1 MLRFGH
7 WLALRIT
14 PLARCVGLSRSRV
27 KSSFDITI
35 IIIVLNWNI
44 CNAIALCFFLIFFFS
59 FGAFPR
65 KPHSRN
71 QKLALPGWNRCQK
84 TMDGIFVDALLHFH
98 GIMWLSDHRD
108 SGNVAR
114 TGHWISS
121 RRLLLTGPTSICGN
135 GNAYIWTLDIDNGN
149 DDFNGYW

>member
-14 PLARCVGLSRSRV
+14 PLARCVGLSRSPI

-44 CNAIALCFFLIFFFS
+44 LNAIALCFFLIFFFS

-84 TMDGIFVDALLHFH
+84 TMDGIFVGALLHFH

>member
-27 KSSFDITI
+27 KFDIII

-44 CNAIALCFFLIFFFS
+44 FDAIALCFFLIFFFS

-84 TMDGIFVDALLHFH
+84 TMDGIFVGALLHFH
-98 GIMWLSDHRD
+98 GIMWLSDHRETQ
-108 SGNVAR
+108 GL
-114 TGHWISS
+114 WQ
-121 RRLLLTGPTSICGN
+121 RRQDR
-135 GNAYIWTLDIDNGN
+135 TLDQLPAIAANRTNVNPWQWQWLYLNIGHR
-149 DDFNGYW
+149 